1 MTAPATDTLPDSSKA
16 LVEQITELAAHIHAA
31 TYRLLVLIRE
41 LDHRRIWADHGC
53 TSCAHWLSWQCGI
66 GLNAG
71 REKVRVAH
79 ALERLPTI
87 SEAFRSGQIS
97 YSKVRAMT
105 RVATPENEDDLLNVA
120 WYGTAAHVEKLSRY
134 YRQAREA
141 EDRERSND
149 RHARRALQWYYDD
162 DGSLVIQCRLDPE
175 DGARVMKALSCAMES
190 LDDEPKDV
198 SAETHPSDR
207 PAETPRS
214 AKRADAL
221 VLMAET
227 LMEKGAGRPPPGERF
242 EVTVHMNAD
251 GGCET
256 HSGHALSAETV
267 RRLGCEGALVGLTE
281 DSDGEVL
288 SVGRRTRAIPPALKR
303 ALNARDR
310 GCRFPGCSHTRFVE
324 GHHVKHWADGGETK
338 LSNLVTLCTR
348 HHRLVHEGGFEVKA
362 FARGFEF
369 YRPSGERI
377 PPAGT
382 FPRKL
387 LNGTAALM
395 EENRSAGLKID
406 QHTGAGRWDGGGM
419 DWDVAIH
426 GLFEADGLTEADRSR
441 QGPNSNMLIAP
452 FH

>member
-1 MTAPATDTLPDSSKA
+1 MTAPAAEILPDSSEA
-16 LVEQITELAAHIHAA
+16 LVDQITELAAHIHAA

-41 LDHRRIWADHGC
+41 LDNRRIWADHGC
-53 TSCAHWLSWQCGI
+53 TSCAHWLSYQVGI

-79 ALERLPTI
+79 ALKRLPKI
-87 SEAFRSGQIS
+87 SEAFHSGQLS

-120 WYGTAAHVEKLSRY
+120 YYGTAAHVEKLSRY

-141 EDRERSND
+141 DDRERSND
-149 RHARRALQWYYDD
+149 RHARRALEWYFDE
-162 DGSLVIQCRLDPE
+162 DGSLVIECRLDPE

-190 LDDEPKDV
+190 LDDAPKDV
-198 SAETHPSDR
+198 SAETSDSDR
-207 PAETPRS
+207 PAETPHS

-227 LMEKGAGRPPPGERF
+227 LMAKGACRPPPGERF
-242 EVTVHMNAD
+242 EVTVHMTTD
-251 GGCET
+251 GECET
-256 HSGHALSAETV
+256 DSGHALSADTV
-267 RRLGCEGALVGLTE
+267 RRLGCDGALVGITE
-281 DSDGEVL
+281 DGEGEPL
-288 SVGRRTRAIPPALKR
+288 SVGRRTRAIPPTLKR

-310 GCRFPGCSHTRFVE
+310 GCRFPGCTHSRFVE

-348 HHRLVHEGGFEVKA
+348 HHRLVHEGGFQVKA

-377 PPAGT
+377 PPAAT

-387 LNGTAALM
+387 TRGAAALM
-395 EENRSAGLKID
+395 EENRDSGLNID
-406 QHTGAGRWDGGGM
+406 EQTGAGRWDGGGV
-419 DWDVAIH
+419 DWDVAIYA
-426 GLFEADGLTEADRSR
+426 LFEADGLTEKRTSF
-441 QGPNSNMLIAP
+441 G
-452 FH
+452 